1 MPLIIVGGQIQVASL
16 LLGIEAGSR
25 LEDNSQLNYHAGFE
39 FHQQD
44 EMVVIRGGISHD
56 KLFCLGI
63 GLDINLIHI
72 DYAYSYPQ
80 KTSLFK
86 PSHIVSVG
94 IFLSKFDQIKGKVTS

>member
-1 MPLIIVGGQIQVASL
+1 MQVLSL
-16 LLGIEAGSR
+16 LLGIEVGSR

-39 FHQQD
+39 FHQNE
-44 EMVVIRGGISHD
+44 EMVRIRGGISHN

-72 DYAYSYPQ
+72 DYAYSYPL

-94 IFLSKFDQIKGKVTS
+94 ILLNKIYRLKGKITS